1 VRDSDVLVIV
11 QSAEIL
17 TRPWCLLEMVAAVD
31 AGVPIVAIAIS
42 GKGYNFAEATSLL
55 THLDTQLDAIN
66 PGACALLRQ
75 NGVEPIDA
83 AFKLSTAVPCMISL
97 PFNSSASSNAIH
109 ASLLDIVAAMNIAK
123 PMPQQT
129 ERQEWMQSRLAGA
142 AKPMETKVDHE
153 HGDSSLGGA
162 APAPA
167 PAAAPVACAPGAVS
181 GPAPIPPTVP
191 ELPDVMAERPEM
203 LAEMRYFLLG
213 AEGSAGTVALSSEKK
228 TKVSAHGQGGVG
240 KTTMAAA
247 VGRDLAVRSAFER
260 IGWVSVGQTPAVMEL
275 QRVLYQQLVAESL
288 PVKDG
293 ANAATQ
299 LQDLQ
304 AACIGKRWLIVLDDV
319 WETEHEQMMSCV
331 DAASAAKLLVTT
343 RIRYS
348 YAPLHIA
355 TR

>member
-1 VRDSDVLVIV
+1 
-11 QSAEIL
+11 
-17 TRPWCLLEMVAAVD
+17 MVAAVD
-31 AGVPIVAIAIS
+31 AGVPIVAIAVS
-42 GKGYNFAEATSLL
+42 GKGYNFATATKLL

-66 PGACALLRQ
+66 PGACDLLRQ
-75 NGVEPIDA
+75 NGVEPLDA
-83 AFKLSTAVPCMISL
+83 AFKLSTAVPNMISL
-97 PFNSSASSNAIH
+97 PFDSSASSNAIH
-109 ASLLDIVAAMNIAK
+109 ASLLDIVTAMNTAK
-123 PMPQQT
+123 PMAQAT
-129 ERQEWMQSRLAGA
+129 GREEWAKRRSAGA
-142 AKPMETKVDHE
+142 TKPDTGPAVVHE
-153 HGDSSLGGA
+153 HGGSSSGA
-162 APAPA
+162 APAA
-167 PAAAPVACAPGAVS
+167 PAAIS
-181 GPAPIPPTVP
+181 GPALVPTTVP

-228 TKVSAHGQGGVG
+228 SKVSAHGQGGVG

-247 VGRDLAVRSAFER
+247 VVRDMTVRSAFER

-275 QRVLYQQLVAESL
+275 QRVLHQQLTAEPL

-293 ANAATQ
+293 ANAASQ

-304 AACIGKRWLIVLDDV
+304 VACIGQRWLIVLDDV

-331 DAASAAKLLVTT
+331 DADSASKLLVTT